1 MKQLYC
7 IRNITRFKKCFM
19 DLYSRTQYS
28 NINLDK
34 NNPLYMHQL
43 GEKYD
48 KLVELMQNKT
58 VIKIFTAISNI
69 LYTKPNRECIKL
81 EGKELLMIFAFYGFP
96 EFTLDY
102 HKDTLNN
109 THKICTIQEKLYVT
123 TKKILHIWIQIL
135 NQTNQIK
142 NLNKLIDYLNL
153 FSYYFKVHMNND
165 RVYKINQL
173 FIKWYNK
180 ETEKEKTINDD
191 SIDGN
196 KKKVIT
202 ELLTKKQHNTIVH
215 IKKFYKDFNTASLIE
230 YKKLLDNIEKTVH
243 NAFWDKIE
251 EEFNMGNYE
260 SFISVLNEIR
270 TDILKLVSRDIHN
283 EIIENFDTEFI
294 HQMLNNNAYSQQDFI
309 NLCNYLINV
318 IESIQAPVRTSIMKA
333 QWDELLNR
341 EHSNMKDSISYI
353 KFIFNELDI
362 IKESLATIKILDTI
376 GINPFTI

>member
-1 MKQLYC
+1 
-7 IRNITRFKKCFM
+7 
-19 DLYSRTQYS
+19 
-28 NINLDK
+28 
-34 NNPLYMHQL
+34 
-43 GEKYD
+43 
-48 KLVELMQNKT
+48 
-58 VIKIFTAISNI
+58 
-69 LYTKPNRECIKL
+69 
-81 EGKELLMIFAFYGFP
+81 
-96 EFTLDY
+96 
-102 HKDTLNN
+102 
-109 THKICTIQEKLYVT
+109 
-123 TKKILHIWIQIL
+123 
-135 NQTNQIK
+135 
-142 NLNKLIDYLNL
+142 
-153 FSYYFKVHMNND
+153 MNND